1 VRSRVSR
8 NLGDG
13 GGGISDTR
21 IRRSVIPLGMAE
33 APAASAPDR
42 IAAAVNFVI
51 EGETPKAAPPKIR
64 GRRAR
69 WGGERGEGIRMGGTA
84 AA

>member
-1 VRSRVSR
+1 
-8 NLGDG
+8 
-13 GGGISDTR
+13 
-21 IRRSVIPLGMAE
+21 MAE
-33 APAASAPDR
+33 APAASALDR

-69 WGGERGEGIRMGGTA
+69 WGGSAERG
-84 AA
+84 

>member
-1 VRSRVSR
+1 
-8 NLGDG
+8 
-13 GGGISDTR
+13 
-21 IRRSVIPLGMAE
+21 MAE

-51 EGETPKAAPPKIR
+51 EGETPKVAPPKIR

-69 WGGERGEGIRMGGTA
+69 RGEHGEGIRMGGTA